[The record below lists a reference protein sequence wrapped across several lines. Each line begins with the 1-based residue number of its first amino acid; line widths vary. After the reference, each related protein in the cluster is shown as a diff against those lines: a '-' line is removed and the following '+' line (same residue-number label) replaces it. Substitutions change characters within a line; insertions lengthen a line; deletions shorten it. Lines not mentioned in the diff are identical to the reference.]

1 MIDTA
6 SIKPIKKDWGL
17 SAEVFL
23 NPNFEI
29 RHGYMNP
36 GGYTSCHTHMRKHNM
51 VYVITGIVLIH
62 LYSSE
67 DVDCRKIAHT
77 VTLQAGE
84 RIIIPPKVWHRLYG
98 SEACSSCDFI
108 EVYWNAPVDPEDSIA
123 RDVSGSDSF

>member
-29 RHGYMNP
+29 RHGYINP

-51 VYVITGIVLIH
+51 VSC
-62 LYSSE
+62 LYI
-67 DVDCRKIAHT
+67 CTARKMLTA
-77 VTLQAGE
+77 E
-84 RIIIPPKVWHRLYG
+84 K
-98 SEACSSCDFI
+98 
-108 EVYWNAPVDPEDSIA
+108 
-123 RDVSGSDSF
+123 